1 MLLLQCVRHP
11 KTSRR
16 SPALLRRSRVNLAR
30 ILPLLAH
37 PSRHSSLLYADRLR
51 HPQLDTTDLIH
62 QFETNYPISILEGF
76 ANGLSILTD
85 LGQTVSHAEETLDIA
100 RTELEIPAL
109 QNLILAETL
118 ANRWRSLPERESV
131 ELIL

>member
-62 QFETNYPISILEGF
+62 QFETNYPI
-76 ANGLSILTD
+76 GLTILTD

-100 RTELEIPAL
+100 LAYLEISTL
-109 QNLILAETL
+109 QNLVLAATL
-118 ANRWRSLPERESV
+118 ANR
-131 ELIL
+131 